1 MFVIC
6 VNTKL
11 NQPTNNTEP
20 QSPKMFHNH
29 INYVSKLQITTIITK
44 SIPSEKSACSLY
56 DCTTY
61 STQEA
66 SSESQ

>member
-1 MFVIC
+1 
-6 VNTKL
+6 
-11 NQPTNNTEP
+11 
-20 QSPKMFHNH
+20 MFHNH

-66 SSESQ
+66 SSESQSFLAIITSNVLGAFNYDS